1 VVHYFTK
8 KKARKQ
14 KKTRTFFVK
23 VSFLKAKKKIIDAF
37 LFFKIV

>member
-8 KKARKQ
+8 KKASE

>member
-8 KKARKQ
+8 KKASEKN
-14 KKTRTFFVK
+14 KRTFFVK
-23 VSFLKAKKKIIDAF
+23 VGFLKAKKNIDAF